1 NISKTLAA
9 LLLCFILCS
18 GQNVTHSNDSQE
30 AIKVKVLL
38 QASASSTTTT
48 TEKPKVSPTAKTFK
62 QGQEIE
68 EEEYNFLT
76 DRLPELS
83 EDEFNNLSEDANPL
97 HFLKQLP
104 METENQQVQPKP
116 EVHVQPK
123 PEVDGDPKP
132 QTTAPVIS
140 SQPSGS
146 PIYIT
151 IPIYISMAGK
161 LPLTLTIGG
170 QELSLNKVRRNG
182 NSALG
187 RKPPSTKAP
196 NSHYNRLLEPPK
208 RRTTNRRRSQLKSQI
223 YAIKD

>member
-1 NISKTLAA
+1 FYDSIPEPFAV
-9 LLLCFILCS
+9 LLFCFILCS
-18 GQNVTHSNDSQE
+18 GQNVTQSNDSQE

-38 QASASSTTTT
+38 QASSSSPASSTTTT
-48 TEKPKVSPTAKTFK
+48 TEKSKVIPTAKTFK

-68 EEEYNFLT
+68 EEDYNFHI

-104 METENQQVQPKP
+104 MQPENHQPKP
-116 EVHVQPK
+116 EVQAQPK
-123 PEVDGDPKP
+123 PDI
-132 QTTAPVIS
+132 TAPVIPTH
-140 SQPSGS
+140 PSGS

-151 IPIYISMAGK
+151 IPIYISTAGK
-161 LPLTLTIGG
+161 LPLTLTIGD
-170 QELSLNKVRRNG
+170 QELSLNKIRKNG
-182 NSALG
+182 NSLLG

-196 NSHYNRLLEPPK
+196 NSHYNRLLETPK
-208 RRTTNRRRSQLKSQI
+208 RRTTNRHRSQLKSHI